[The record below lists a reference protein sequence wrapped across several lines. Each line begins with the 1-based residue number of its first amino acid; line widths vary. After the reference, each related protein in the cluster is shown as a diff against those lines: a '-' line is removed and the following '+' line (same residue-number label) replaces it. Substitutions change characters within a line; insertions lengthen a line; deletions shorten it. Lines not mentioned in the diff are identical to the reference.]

1 MLVRSIILVSSL
13 HARKPKPFVRVVVGL
28 ALLFVTGIGRADEA
42 NHEPDDQKDLARLS
56 AVWQSN
62 LTEVKSAYVR
72 YRSLFRPASKSVT
85 RDEVLK
91 ILETADFVNRPD
103 DARLLSNALGLEI
116 PAGHAAWGN
125 GELYVAGTNV
135 RVNSDYEG
143 HRHSE
148 MVLMDANRI
157 VANPANKQIE
167 IYARNGSRRY
177 VKSLDDL
184 RVIPKM
190 EKQTASIEKRSTDG
204 LVLKVGSQ
212 QFVVEAGTGFVQSV
226 RVGPAGPAQS
236 SQEIFQKGPVTYP
249 GGIVFPAAIITCRY
263 VGDEVKSIRIDVIET
278 ATFNEPIK
286 DKVFAV
292 NAPAGSKVFDFR
304 RKREE
309 PGFFTAIGKPV
320 EDIITEIDPK

>member
-72 YRSLFRPASKSVT
+72 YRSLSRPASKNVS

-91 ILETADFVNRPD
+91 LLETTDFVNRPD
-103 DARLLSNALGLEI
+103 DARLLSNTLGLEI
-116 PAGHAAWGN
+116 PPGHAAWGN
-125 GELYVAGTNV
+125 GELYVSGTNV

-143 HRHSE
+143 RRHSE
-148 MVLMDANRI
+148 TVLMDTNRI
-157 VANPANKQIE
+157 VANPSNNQID
-167 IYARNGSRRY
+167 IYARKSLKRY

-184 RVIPKM
+184 RVIPRLQ
-190 EKQTASIEKRSTDG
+190 KQTATIEKRSADG

-263 VGDEVKSIRIDVIET
+263 VGNEVKSIRIDVIET

-320 EDIITEIDPK
+320 ADIITEIDPK

>member
-1 MLVRSIILVSSL
+1 MVLPSISREWSL
-13 HARKPKPFVRVVVGL
+13 HARKPKPFVRVVAGL
-28 ALLFVTGIGRADEA
+28 ALLFATAFGRADEA
-42 NHEPDDQKDLARLS
+42 NQAPDDQKDLARLA

-62 LTEVKSAYVR
+62 LTEVKSAHVR
-72 YRSLFRPASKSVT
+72 YRSLSRPTSKSVT

-91 ILETADFVNRPD
+91 LLETTDFVTRPD

-116 PAGHAAWGN
+116 PPGHAAWSN

-135 RVNSDYEG
+135 RVNSDYKG
-143 HRHSE
+143 RRHSE
-148 MVLMDANRI
+148 MVLMDTNRI
-157 VANPANKQIE
+157 VANPSNKQIE
-167 IYARNGSRRY
+167 IYARKSLKRY

-184 RVIPKM
+184 RVIPRL
-190 EKQTASIEKRSTDG
+190 EKQTATIEKRSADG
-204 LVLKVGSQ
+204 LVLNVGKK
-212 QFVVEAGTGFVQSV
+212 QFVVEVGTGFVQSV
-226 RVGPAGPAQS
+226 RMGPAGPAQS
-236 SQEIFQKGPVTYP
+236 SQEIVQKGRVTYP

-263 VGDEVKSIRIDVIET
+263 VGNEVKSIRIDVIET

-304 RKREE
+304 RKRED

-320 EDIITEIDPK
+320 EDIITELDPK